1 MIYAY
6 IFNFHH
12 LKNKILMSTDFL
24 NNPPPDG
31 NQPTTIAS
39 SGIVFSTKKKERN
52 QKCLLVTYL

>member
-31 NQPTTIAS
+31 NQPTTAMVCLQVLS
-39 SGIVFSTKKKERN
+39 SL
-52 QKCLLVTYL
+52 QKINKSIKNVCL